1 MVYLS
6 PFEKSDPTPYRP
18 HLVPTRID
26 QEETQVSEPQL
37 AFQDL
42 STGLELSLSLDPIQ
56 LQTLSHPDT
65 VEGEKKEPIDE
76 LLDDYKI
83 LLAGPFFERSLVPA
97 EHLTQSNT
105 ETHPSSL
112 GRVAEGNSS
121 VHPIGKGAP
130 LVPRTALATPARFS
144 SSLGRSPYLDSAV
157 FLLNPI
163 SAGRDGQIGAKV
175 LLSSVNPFGLGK
187 FDIRD
192 FMVPFR
198 ETKHQQEAP
207 WENLSL
213 LGPRESLNDPFE
225 VVLSG
230 SGLGASLLDARL
242 ANWSDHRRAHEA
254 SYLTSWW
261 ESLWGELLLGSL
273 PARILEKGL

>member
-1 MVYLS
+1 MDGFAGF
-6 PFEKSDPTPYRP
+6 PGTPGRRP
-18 HLVPTRID
+18 HRPGCFRR
-26 QEETQVSEPQL
+26 P
-37 AFQDL
+37 
-42 STGLELSLSLDPIQ
+42 
-56 LQTLSHPDT
+56 
-65 VEGEKKEPIDE
+65 
-76 LLDDYKI
+76 
-83 LLAGPFFERSLVPA
+83 
-97 EHLTQSNT
+97 
-105 ETHPSSL
+105 
-112 GRVAEGNSS
+112 
-121 VHPIGKGAP
+121 P

-261 ESLWGELLLGSL
+261 ESFPDGACFVQTRVSKSVRAEPS
-273 PARILEKGL
+273 P